1 VPIGWLLG
9 TGCGPPADIR
19 LFGLAI
25 LFFPAMDEAL
35 VVDLLK
41 LALPF

>member
-1 VPIGWLLG
+1 LFG

-25 LFFPAMDEAL
+25 LLFLPTIDEAL